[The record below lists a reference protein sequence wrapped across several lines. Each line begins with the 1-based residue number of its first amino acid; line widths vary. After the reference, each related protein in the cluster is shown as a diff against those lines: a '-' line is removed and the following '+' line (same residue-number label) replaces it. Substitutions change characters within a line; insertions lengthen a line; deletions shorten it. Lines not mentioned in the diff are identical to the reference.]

1 MQYSVSKKGVQ
12 DIQKNI
18 IWQIRDAKVDPA
30 RLWVY
35 HTGNFGYSDLMKSI
49 VYFIYSSTSV

>member
-18 IWQIRDAKVDPA
+18 IWQIRDAKVDPD
-30 RLWVY
+30 Y
-35 HTGNFGYSDLMKSI
+35 GSI
-49 VYFIYSSTSV
+49 IPVILVILT